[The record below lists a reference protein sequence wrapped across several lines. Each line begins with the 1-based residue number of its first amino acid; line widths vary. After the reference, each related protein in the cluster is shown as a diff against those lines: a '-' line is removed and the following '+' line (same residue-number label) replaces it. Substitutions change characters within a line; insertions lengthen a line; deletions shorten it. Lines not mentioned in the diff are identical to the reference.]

1 MMGGRAFMLLRRMRL
16 PLIILIS
23 SYAISILGFV
33 IIPGKDDLGNVWQMD
48 FFHAFYFVSFM
59 GSTIGFGEIPYPFT
73 DAQRLWTTFALYS
86 TVICWLYAIGSLLS
100 IMQSRAF
107 KQVVSHASFNH
118 SVNRLNEPFYIVC
131 GYGDVSLYL
140 LNALHNQG
148 IRVVVID
155 NNQESIDNL
164 EVADLSF
171 DVPAL
176 CADAANSESL
186 IAAGLTKNNCKGVLA
201 LTDQDEV
208 NLMVAIAAKL
218 IAPDIFIISRAE
230 NQDSEAN
237 MASFGTDYIVN
248 PYTSFAD
255 RLSMAIQSPKL
266 FLLTEWLTDDKYRAN
281 ETGLAPPKGR
291 WIICGYGRFG
301 KCFEKYL
308 SYVGCETTI
317 IEAEPEKTNA
327 PSNAIVGRGTEAVTL
342 REAGIEQVV
351 GIIAGTDND
360 PNNLSIIMTAQ
371 ELNSDLFCVIRQNRG
386 YNQTVFSSAKCHWV
400 MQPGR
405 IVARKVLSRIN
416 MPLLFSFLHVSRRE
430 NEEWTVLLVEKIAA
444 MLGENLPHCWSQSLN
459 QAKSPAFAALLTQ
472 HTISL
477 ATIMK
482 DPSQQIRNLLC
493 VPLLLKRED
502 QIILLP
508 EENTELKLDDA
519 LLFCGHE
526 SSEIL
531 MTEILDDIYLLN
543 YLITGQDQPR
553 GSLLRRLKGLPPM
566 PKISL

>member
-1 MMGGRAFMLLRRMRL
+1 MMSGTVFMLLRRMRL

-23 SYAISILGFV
+23 SYAISIVGFV
-33 IIPGKDDLGNVWQMD
+33 TIPGQDDLGNVWKMD

-86 TVICWLYAIGSLLS
+86 TVISWLYAIGALLS
-100 IMQSRAF
+100 ITQSRAF
-107 KQVVSHASFNH
+107 KQVISQARFNH
-118 SVNRLNEPFYIVC
+118 SVDRISEPFYIVC
-131 GYGDVSLYL
+131 GYGDVSFYL
-140 LNALHNQG
+140 LNVLFRQG

-155 NNQESIDNL
+155 NNQVNIDNL
-164 EVADLSF
+164 EIADLSF
-171 DVPAL
+171 DTPAL
-176 CADAANSESL
+176 CADAAESESL
-186 IAAGLTKNNCKGVLA
+186 IAAGLNKDNCKGVLA

-218 IAPDIFIISRAE
+218 IVPDIFVICRAE
-230 NQDSEAN
+230 NQDSEVN

-248 PYTSFAD
+248 PYSSFAD

-266 FLLTEWLTDDKYRAN
+266 FLLTEWLTDNKYRAN
-281 ETGLAPPKGR
+281 DTGLAPPKGR

-317 IEAEPEKTNA
+317 IEAEPKKTNA
-327 PSNAIVGRGTEAVTL
+327 PNNAIVGRGTEAVTL
-342 REAGIEQVV
+342 REAEIEQAV

-371 ELNSDLFCVIRQNRG
+371 ELNSDLFCVIRQNHD

-430 NEEWTVLLVEKIAA
+430 KEEWTSLLVEKIST

-459 QAKSPAFAALLTQ
+459 QYESPAFAALSTQ
-472 HTISL
+472 HTIPL
-477 ATIMK
+477 ATIIK
-482 DPSQQIRNLLC
+482 DPSQQTRNLLC

-508 EENTELKLDDA
+508 DENTELQIDDA

-526 SSEIL
+526 SSELL
-531 MTEILDDIYLLN
+531 MTETLDDIYLLI

-553 GSLLRRLKGLPPM
+553 GSLLRRLKGLPSM
-566 PKISL
+566 PKIS